1 MNAGSEMRPPPPAI
15 ESTNPA
21 MNARGQTIRNS
32 TLLLFERELVVERK
46 LVAQL
51 DELFLHRLAD
61 RHALVL
67 AVEPSQVFLLAG
79 GVDAVVARRLLGSAQ
94 RTADIAC
101 DLLELVKADELSK
114 NALRQ
119 INVQQMS
126 RYDAIKAL
134 VKLTREYASYESETL
149 QKVIEARKI
158 TTSAAPTVA
167 EINANEAALNSAL
180 SRLIAVAE
188 QYPELKA
195 NTSYQETMQ
204 SIKGYEENVR
214 LSRMTFNDTV
224 TRYNNEVRVFPAS
237 LVASLLGFPQREYLA
252 EDTSKTEYPEI

>member
-1 MNAGSEMRPPPPAI
+1 MGTTAI
-15 ESTNPA
+15 IIIA
-21 MNARGQTIRNS
+21 VVV
-32 TLLLFERELVVERK
+32 LLVLWVISIQNK
-46 LVAQL
+46 LVKS
-51 DELFLHRLAD
+51 DEL
-61 RHALVL
+61 
-67 AVEPSQVFLLAG
+67 
-79 GVDAVVARRLLGSAQ
+79 
-94 RTADIAC
+94 C
-101 DLLELVKADELSK
+101 K
-114 NALRQ
+114 NALKQ
-119 INVQQMS
+119 INVQQVT

-149 QKVIEARKI
+149 QKVIEARRI

-167 EINANEAALNSAL
+167 EINANEAALYSAL
-180 SRLIAVAE
+180 NRLIAVAE

-224 TRYNNEVRVFPAS
+224 TRYNNEVHVFPAS